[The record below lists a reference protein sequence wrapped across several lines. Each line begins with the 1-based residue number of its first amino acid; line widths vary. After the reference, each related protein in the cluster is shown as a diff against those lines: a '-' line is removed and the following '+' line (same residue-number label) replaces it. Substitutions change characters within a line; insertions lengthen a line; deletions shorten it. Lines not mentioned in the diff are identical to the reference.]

1 MSKYLKTFYTI
12 ICFIVSS
19 LLFSIVLNKSKI
31 VKLPNFLTWLNRDYK
46 ITNFWYKFISNYLFW
61 SALIILLI
69 LLISLLIVWFYP
81 RTSTEI
87 LLKEEK
93 GKLIM
98 TKSSLEGFV
107 KSLVEN
113 EKIMKNTN
121 VSSKLYKNKFK
132 VFIKGKI
139 IPRVEIS
146 EKLLFL
152 KEQIEKELNEF
163 FGINQKVDFKIIV
176 IDTNKTSSK
185 FKSRV
190 K

>member
-87 LLKEEK
+87 LLKEKK
-93 GKLIM
+93 GKLVM

-121 VSSKLYKNKFK
+121 VSSKLYKNNFK

-163 FGINQKVDFKIIV
+163 FGINQKVDFKVIV

-185 FKSRV
+185 FKSHV